1 MDHAPQIVTWT
12 TALSVG
18 VDHLDA
24 HHRRLIEL
32 LNQLGGAVTLGDS
45 RQVTGMVLG
54 ELIRYVFYHFG
65 EEERLMEEA
74 GYQDLEAHRQSH
86 RIMADHVRNLEQ
98 AYDRDPSAVVAAE
111 LHAFLADWLVHHIR
125 AEDSR
130 YAPVLCRMAQAV

>member
-1 MDHAPQIVTWT
+1 MDNTPQIVTWT
-12 TALSVG
+12 SSLSVG
-18 VDHLDA
+18 IDHLDD

-74 GYQDLEAHRQSH
+74 GYSDLDAHRQSH
-86 RIMADHVRNLEQ
+86 RIMADHVRSLEK

-111 LHAFLADWLVHHIR
+111 LHTFLADWLVHHIT
-125 AEDSR
+125 AEDRR
-130 YAPVLCRMAQAV
+130 YAPVLCQMAQAV

>member
-1 MDHAPQIVTWT
+1 MDQAPQIVTWT
-12 TALSVG
+12 TNMSVG
-18 VDHLDA
+18 NDHLDE

-54 ELIRYVFYHFG
+54 ELIRYVYYHFG

-74 GYQDLEAHRQSH
+74 GYADLEAHRQSH
-86 RIMADHVRNLEQ
+86 RIMAEHVRGLEQ
-98 AYDRDPSAVVAAE
+98 AYDRDSSAVVAGE
-111 LHAFLADWLVHHIR
+111 LHSFLADWLVHHIR

-130 YAPVLCRMAQAV
+130 YAPVLCQMAQAV